1 MDIGFLWW
9 VEGRFLCDYEGGII
23 RGKWSSFGTVMKQI
37 NHWNFFFE
45 KNKQTILHIY
55 IGFSVCKQRTKE
67 LTVYMV
73 SKSKIG
79 CIIWVT
85 ISISSNLQYKNF

>member
-1 MDIGFLWW
+1 MELIWDSHETNKPLKFFL
-9 VEGRFLCDYEGGII
+9 
-23 RGKWSSFGTVMKQI
+23 K
-37 NHWNFFFE
+37 